1 MIRYEP
7 MDRSRN
13 FMKKSEKLKM
23 GILIELVTIAII
35 LCVAAGRNYIYDKTV
50 PTMQG
55 ENMDCEDDMK
65 SRH

>member
-1 MIRYEP
+1 
-7 MDRSRN
+7 
-13 FMKKSEKLKM
+13 MKKSEKLKM